1 MKKVCIYARNSV
13 STSNPEN
20 QIKELRKIAERFGWN
35 VVREYVDVGISGYK
49 GREDRPQ
56 FNEMM
61 KSATRKEIDGV
72 MFWAVDRASR
82 NLTHLVQM
90 MNDLDSKNV
99 GMYFHQQSI
108 DTTTPSGR
116 AMIQMAGVFAEFERS
131 MTRERILASH
141 ERAKAEGKRIG
152 RPSAISDG
160 LIKSIKFMR
169 SKNVGIKRIARE
181 LGCGVGTIYKVI
193 NSNQSNL

>member
-20 QIKELRKIAERFGWN
+20 QIIELRKIAERFGWSI
-35 VVREYVDVGISGYK
+35 VREYVDVGISGSK

-56 FNEMM
+56 FNQMM
-61 KSATRKEIDGV
+61 NSATRREVDGV

-90 MNDLDSKNV
+90 MNDLDAKNV

-108 DTTTPSGR
+108 DTSTPSGK

-141 ERAKAEGKRIG
+141 ERAKAEGKTIG

-160 LIKSIKFMR
+160 LIKSIQFMR
-169 SKNVGIKRIARE
+169 EKNTGIKRIAKE
-181 LGCGVGTIYKVI
+181 LGVGVGTVYKVL
-193 NSNQSNL
+193 NS

>member
-1 MKKVCIYARNSV
+1 MKKVSIYSRNSV
-13 STSNPEN
+13 ATGNPEN
-20 QIKELRKIAERFGWN
+20 QLNELRAVARKNDWTVVNEFIDIGVSGNKSRHER
-35 VVREYVDVGISGYK
+35 V
-49 GREDRPQ
+49 Q
-56 FNEMM
+56 FDAML
-61 KSATRKEIDGV
+61 KSAMRKDFELV

-90 MNDLDSKNV
+90 MNDLDSKNI

-108 DTTTPSGR
+108 DTSTPSGK

-141 ERAKAEGKRIG
+141 ERAKAEGKTIG

-160 LIKSIKFMR
+160 LIKSIQFMR
-169 SKNVGIKRIARE
+169 EKNTGIKRIAKE
-181 LGCGVGTIYKVI
+181 LGVGVGTVYKVL
-193 NSNQSNL
+193 NS

>member
-1 MKKVCIYARNSV
+1 
-13 STSNPEN
+13 
-20 QIKELRKIAERFGWN
+20 
-35 VVREYVDVGISGYK
+35 
-49 GREDRPQ
+49 
-56 FNEMM
+56 MM
-61 KSATRKEIDGV
+61 NSATRREVDGV

-90 MNDLDSKNV
+90 MNDLDAKNV

-108 DTTTPSGR
+108 DTSTPSGR

-141 ERAKAEGKRIG
+141 ERAKAEGKTIG
-152 RPSAISDG
+152 RPTAISDG

-193 NSNQSNL
+193 NSD

>member
-20 QIKELRKIAERFGWN
+20 QIIELRKIAERFGWSI
-35 VVREYVDVGISGYK
+35 VREYVDVGISGSK

-56 FNEMM
+56 FNQMM
-61 KSATRKEIDGV
+61 NSATRREVDGV

-90 MNDLDSKNV
+90 MNDLDAKNV

-108 DTTTPSGR
+108 DTSTPSGR

-141 ERAKAEGKRIG
+141 ERAKAEGKTIG
-152 RPSAISDG
+152 RPTAISDG

-193 NSNQSNL
+193 NSE